1 MEILSIRLKTT
12 KSTSLELYSVYQPST
27 CTQHYSSITSLI
39 KPGPSSL
46 FLGDLNGHSQMWD
59 SFQPQKQRGNEILDW
74 ILDNGL
80 HIINDGSATRTSRTT
95 GNESTHGI
103 SFCGSNWSA
112 KTSWRLAESICSSDH
127 LPILTKLNHKIC
139 YQLLSQELLDG
150 IETTLTGP
158 ALQTKSKSRK
168 WTIFL
173 MKLTYLFKSLV
184 SLTFSSQLKQLTLE
198 DLNPARNVNLGW
210 LHTCKPKSAL
220 EIASVGQYIKIDRRG
235 SMLAVKP
242 RRLSTRPRQK
252 VGKTFFKTE
261 CRIQMAQMCGK
272 SFKV

>member
-1 MEILSIRLKTT
+1 MATLKCGTHSSLKSNVATKFSTGSSTMIYILLMIALL
-12 KSTSLELYSVYQPST
+12 LELVEPPVIIAPT
-27 CTQHYSSITSLI
+27 VSL
-39 KPGPSSL
+39 
-46 FLGDLNGHSQMWD
+46 
-59 SFQPQKQRGNEILDW
+59 
-74 ILDNGL
+74 
-80 HIINDGSATRTSRTT
+80 
-95 GNESTHGI
+95 
-103 SFCGSNWSA
+103 CGSNWSA
-112 KTSWRLAESICSSDH
+112 KISWRLAESIGSSDH

-150 IETTLTGP
+150 IETTLTGS

-173 MKLTYLFKSLV
+173 MNITYLFKSLV

-210 LHTCKPKSAL
+210 LHTCKPKSTL